1 MKKSIYVELI
11 KIVKKRSF
19 IIFVYS
25 LVMLTILL
33 TLFMKNDFKR
43 EYIYIDESI
52 YDNKYSEYINYI
64 NEENKITEYVLNNNV
79 DEHASI
85 RGSLSVSH
93 IILTFLS
100 LYIVILSSKSFG
112 YEYEKNT
119 IKWVMLNN
127 KKKIIFFSKIISL
140 IIISIMLMLLVYLT
154 NLVIVNL
161 MYDVNILDLNVLLI
175 NKGRVIEKSL
185 LIVHSCEYLK
195 LFFPQ
200 ILLIILSV
208 VLGLLFK
215 SSVAS
220 SAISIFILLSGSLIT
235 ELFVKLKL
243 KVISYTFLPYLD
255 FSIFQDRIGL
265 CLYNIENAVNITQK
279 NGVIII
285 IISSILL
292 MIIGS
297 LIFEKRE
304 LK

>member
-19 IIFVYS
+19 VIFVCS
-25 LVMLTILL
+25 LFLITILL
-33 TLFMKNDFKR
+33 TLFLKNDFKR
-43 EYIYIDESI
+43 EYIYIDESN
-52 YDNKYSEYINYI
+52 YGNEYSEYIDYV
-64 NEENKITEYVLNNNV
+64 NEENKITEYVLNNNI
-79 DEHASI
+79 DEHNNI

-93 IILTFLS
+93 MILTFLS
-100 LYIVILSSKSFG
+100 LYIVILGSKSFG

-119 IKWVMLNN
+119 IKWIMLNN
-127 KKKIIFFSKIISL
+127 KKKTIFFSKIISL
-140 IIISIMLMLLVYLT
+140 LIISIMLVSLVYFT
-154 NLVIVNL
+154 NLFAVNI
-161 MYDVNILDLNVLLI
+161 MYDVDILDLNVLLTKNGHI
-175 NKGRVIEKSL
+175 IEKSL
-185 LIVHSCEYLK
+185 LIVHSCEYLR

-200 ILLIILSV
+200 MLLIILSAF
-208 VLGLLFK
+208 LGLLFK

-220 SAISIFILLSGSLIT
+220 SAISIFILLSGSLVT
-235 ELFVKLKL
+235 ELFIKLKL

-265 CLYNIENAVNITQK
+265 CLYNIENAINITQK

-292 MIIGS
+292 MIMGS

>member
-25 LVMLTILL
+25 LVILTILL

-64 NEENKITEYVLNNNV
+64 NEENKITEYVLNNDV

-119 IKWVMLNN
+119 IKWLMLNN

-154 NLVIVNL
+154 NLVVVNL
-161 MYDVNILDLNVLLI
+161 MYDINILDLNVLLI
-175 NKGRVIEKSL
+175 SKGRVIEKSL